1 MHASLHPTAVFGI
14 IRFALPRGVY
24 NISMQL
30 QSRVYP
36 IGSVVRLL
44 LLCLAVFLVRPAV
57 AVSIEDITLSQ
68 AQQVSQGVT
77 RIGEAD
83 HEIAV
88 RPAYS
93 GDKLA
98 GYLFLTNEIAPI
110 PAYSGKP
117 ISVLI
122 SLDMNARMTGIR
134 ILAHEEPI
142 LVIGVTEQDLT
153 AFTAQYHDQSALSRV
168 RVGAHNREGYVGID
182 GISGATIT
190 TMVLNRSIMRSAQ
203 IISSRY
209 ELPRPEPAVAQIRQ
223 QPERSGAQPE
233 ASAAQAITTPP
244 RQVPVADPVAGAIQT
259 ADDAVNLSRD
269 QQTEQSAATAPR
281 NRKEYPKVEI
291 PDSLAEHWLGLQ
303 DVWMEKQVEL
313 GIVVAALLLLVLI
326 LFFQDWLVVHTKL
339 FRRLRLAYLLFTVI
353 FIGYYCMAQLSI
365 MNVLAFVQLLV
376 NQFTWETLMIDP
388 LIFVLW
394 GFVAISIIL
403 WGRGVYC
410 GWLCPFG
417 AMQELIHKL
426 GQKFGL
432 KSFEFPK
439 MVHERLWAI
448 KYIVLIVLVGVS
460 LESMATAARIAE
472 VEPFKTTFAMGFQ
485 RQWWFVSYALL
496 LLLISAFNSK
506 FFCKYLC
513 PLGAGLSF
521 VTRFRVFDW
530 LRRRKECGRPC
541 QTCAAQC
548 QISAIKHTG
557 EIIDTECHYCLEC
570 QVDYWDDKLCPPL
583 IEKRKKR
590 ERRAKR
596 AAAAQIEVKPID

>member
-1 MHASLHPTAVFGI
+1 
-14 IRFALPRGVY
+14 
-24 NISMQL
+24 MQL

-36 IGSVVRLL
+36 FSSIVRLL
-44 LLCLAVFLVRPAV
+44 LLCIGVFLYRPVV

-68 AQQVSQGVT
+68 AQQVFQGVT
-77 RIGEAD
+77 RLGEAD

-122 SLDMNARMTGIR
+122 GLDLKAGMTGIR

-142 LVIGVTEQDLT
+142 LVIGVTEQDLS

-203 IISSRY
+203 IVSGRF
-209 ELPRPEPAVAQIRQ
+209 ELPLPEQPVAAPPPPHEPESTAAQSETVSQRARPPAVLSPP
-223 QPERSGAQPE
+223 QPAP
-233 ASAAQAITTPP
+233 AA
-244 RQVPVADPVAGAIQT
+244 
-259 ADDAVNLSRD
+259 DAVTTQEQTGGVSAVEQVEPNIATAAVPSR
-269 QQTEQSAATAPR
+269 TEQR
-281 NRKEYPKVEI
+281 NVEI
-291 PDSLAEHWLGLQ
+291 PHSFAEHWMGLK

-313 GIVVAALLLLVLI
+313 GIIVAALLLLVLI

-339 FRRLRLAYLLFTVI
+339 FRRLRLAYLLFTVF

-417 AMQELIHKL
+417 AMQELIHKA
-426 GQKFGL
+426 GQKLGL

-472 VEPFKTTFAMGFQ
+472 IEPFKTTFAMGFQ
-485 RQWWFVSYALL
+485 RQWWFVSYSLL

-570 QVDYWDDKLCPPL
+570 QVDYWDDNLCPPL

-590 ERRAKR
+590 ERREKR
-596 AAAAQIEVKPID
+596 AAAVQIAVKSVD